1 MPEPRPD
8 PNQTVVSAFRA
19 FRDIAAIV
27 GAAIQNVGVFIAL
40 ILWDIERFVSESRLQ
55 TLSDLKKYAEILES
69 DPVKEK
75 RHAGAFIRKAVH
87 AFENPEDE
95 YSYADAMHWI
105 IGAIEEIARYRLG
118 DRDRDFKPSLDKL
131 KISKD
136 KKDGLFEAYDVRNDA
151 PGVGHGAGGASE
163 SDAMIMLFVVRH
175 GLGELLPP
183 LPSSDSQ

>member
-1 MPEPRPD
+1 MPESSPD
-8 PNQTVVSAFRA
+8 PNQSAVPALRA
-19 FRDIAAIV
+19 ITAIV
-27 GAAIQNVGVFIAL
+27 GDAVQKAGVVIAF
-40 ILWDIERFVSESRLQ
+40 ILWNIESFVSETRQQ

-75 RHAGAFIRKAVH
+75 CHAGAFIRKAVH

-105 IGAIEEIARYRLG
+105 IGASEEIARYRLG
-118 DRDRDFKPSLDKL
+118 DSYSSFKPSLDKL

-136 KKDGLFEAYDVRNDA
+136 KKELLFDAYDVRNKA
-151 PGVGHGAGGASE
+151 PGVGHRAGGASE
-163 SDAMIMLFVVRH
+163 SDAMIVLFVVRH
-175 GLGELLPP
+175 GLSDLLPP